1 MIFPHS
7 NSIGQSGLPNAAW
20 LDVSSL
26 GHYSP
31 FNLNAIF
38 PFLMRGR
45 RDALKEGKI
54 LENEPD
60 IASKKVSELL
70 NVLNFGSLPWA
81 KFKLCDFRISE
92 PLLV

>member
-1 MIFPHS
+1 
-7 NSIGQSGLPNAAW
+7 
-20 LDVSSL
+20 
-26 GHYSP
+26 
-31 FNLNAIF
+31 
-38 PFLMRGR
+38 MRGR